1 MGVIGGLQGFGM
13 QMLFTGHGPEN
24 AATVPGF
31 YMYNAAFGGY
41 DRSRYGYASAVGMI
55 IFVITL
61 TLTIVNMK
69 FINKKEDA

>member
-1 MGVIGGLQGFGM
+1 
-13 QMLFTGHGPEN
+13 
-24 AATVPGF
+24 
-31 YMYNAAFGGY
+31 MYNAAFGGY